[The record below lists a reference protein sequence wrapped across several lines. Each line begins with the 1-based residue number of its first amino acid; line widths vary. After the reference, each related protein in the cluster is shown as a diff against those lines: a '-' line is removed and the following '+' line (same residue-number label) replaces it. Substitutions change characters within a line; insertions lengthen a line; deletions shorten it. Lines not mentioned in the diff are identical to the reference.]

1 MNRSIIFLL
10 LSILFV
16 FGCSESSKKT
26 NSDAIARVNETY
38 LYTADIQNLV
48 PAGTPKK
55 DSITLVKDFITRW
68 ATQQLVFEKAE
79 KNCTKSQ
86 QQEFEELINQ
96 YKIDLYTKA
105 YFEALV
111 QTKIDTLITEQE
123 IETYYK
129 KNKNNF
135 KATEPLVKMRY
146 INLVKGSAK
155 FPSIN
160 AKFTRF
166 SKKDKQE
173 LQKQAIQF
181 KSYAL
186 NDSLW
191 IDTNQVYEKL
201 PFINQE
207 NRDRFIAVGK
217 SYQFTDSSSVWLVKV
232 KDMINKN
239 NILPLQYCKPTIKQ
253 ILINKRK
260 IDLINKIQKELT
272 NDAIKDNDF
281 EIFK

>member
-1 MNRSIIFLL
+1 MKRVVVLVGIIFLL
-10 LSILFV
+10 
-16 FGCSESSKKT
+16 GCAETSKRD
-26 NSDAIARVNETY
+26 NSAAIARVNDVY
-38 LYTADIQNLV
+38 LYPADIQNLV
-48 PAGTPKK
+48 PAGTSKK

-68 ATQQLVFEKAE
+68 ATQQLLMNKAE
-79 KNCTKSQ
+79 KNVNKTQ

-105 YFEALV
+105 YLEGLV

-123 IETYYK
+123 IETYYQ
-129 KNKNNF
+129 KNKTNF
-135 KATEPLVKMRY
+135 RATEPLVKMRY
-146 INLVKGSAK
+146 INLVKGSSK
-155 FPSIN
+155 FSAIN
-160 AKFTRF
+160 TKFSRF
-166 SKKDKQE
+166 SKKDKQD

-191 IDTNQVYEKL
+191 IDSNQVYEKL

-207 NRDRFIAVGK
+207 NRDKYIASGMA
-217 SYQFTDSSSVWLVKV
+217 YQYTDSSSVWLVKV

-253 ILINKRK
+253 ILLNNRK
-260 IDLINKIQKELT
+260 TDLINKIQKEIT

>member
-1 MNRSIIFLL
+1 MKRVVVLVGIIFLL
-10 LSILFV
+10 
-16 FGCSESSKKT
+16 GCAETSKGD
-26 NSDAIARVNETY
+26 NSAAIARVNDVY
-38 LYTADIQNLV
+38 LYPADIQNLV
-48 PAGTPKK
+48 PAGTSKK

-68 ATQQLVFEKAE
+68 ATQQLLMNKAE
-79 KNCTKSQ
+79 KNVNKTQ

-105 YFEALV
+105 YLEGLV

-123 IETYYK
+123 IETYYQ
-129 KNKNNF
+129 KNKTNF

-146 INLVKGSAK
+146 INLVKGSSK
-155 FPSIN
+155 FSAIN
-160 AKFTRF
+160 TKFSRF
-166 SKKDKQE
+166 SKKDKQD

-191 IDTNQVYEKL
+191 IDSNQVYEKL

-207 NRDRFIAVGK
+207 NRDKYIASGIA
-217 SYQFTDSSSVWLVKV
+217 YQYTDSSSVWLVKV

-253 ILINKRK
+253 ILLNKRK
-260 IDLINKIQKELT
+260 TDLINKIQKEIT